1 MMTLAWNGLKYVVY
15 FESTCLN
22 SWLCEQYDQQNA
34 GYFQVLNSSLLS
46 NNESEKCSAFKWKP
60 WLIMYD

>member
-1 MMTLAWNGLKYVVY
+1 M
-15 FESTCLN
+15 CLN
-22 SWLCEQYDQQNA
+22 SWRREQYDQQNVR
-34 GYFQVLNSSLLS
+34 YFQSLQRSLLS